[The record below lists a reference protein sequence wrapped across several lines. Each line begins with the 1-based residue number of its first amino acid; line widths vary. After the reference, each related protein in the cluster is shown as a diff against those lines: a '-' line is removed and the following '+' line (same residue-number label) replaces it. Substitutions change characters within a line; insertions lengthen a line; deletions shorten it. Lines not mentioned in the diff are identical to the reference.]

1 MNTGKYKSPYDGGA
15 TGEAKQMNKIVFSFS
30 NILVYINSNPQ
41 VFPTCIL
48 LSLILSI
55 C

>member
-30 NILVYINSNPQ
+30 NFKSTGVSYMHLTVTDFVYLLV
-41 VFPTCIL
+41 
-48 LSLILSI
+48 
-55 C
+55 